1 MTTPLMIADALT
13 RVRAAA
19 DIHKSNIVRT
29 EDISRA
35 DRELLTAT
43 GWLQEI
49 IRGWYMLVRPDVA
62 TGDTAAW
69 YANFWD
75 FVRLYLTHRFGDV
88 YCLSAESSL
97 DCHLQNPT
105 VPKQVIVIVK
115 HGAGLRTLMHNTS
128 LMMYTE
134 NKNFP
139 EEIIKINGINAM
151 TLPFALCK
159 VSPTYFQSAPREA
172 ELALK
177 WVESADELCRMIVKY
192 HLKNAAARLMGAYLF
207 LNNQTM
213 ADDIKTRLKSIG
225 LLVSPENP
233 FANNKPLL
241 MAARVKSP
249 VAGRIEAMWAQARE
263 RVIKYFPAP
272 LGLPQ
277 DKALYMKRIDNIYQF
292 DAYHSLSIEGY
303 QVSETLINKVKNDSW
318 DPVNNHEDANL
329 KNAMAAK
336 GYFEAFQAVK
346 VCIERIINDESAP
359 ILLKQQLQ
367 GWFQKLFSPSVN
379 AGILPAEALF
389 GYRQDRVFIR
399 NSRHTPPSKECVP
412 DAMQV
417 FFECLANE
425 PHAGVRA
432 VLGHYFF
439 VYIHPYMDGNGR
451 LGRFIMNAMLA
462 SGGYPWTVI
471 RVENRDKYL
480 ALLEKSH
487 TTFDLSDFTKFIAR
501 AMSEDSK
508 RTRE

>member
-1 MTTPLMIADALT
+1 MTTPLMIAEALT
-13 RVRAAA
+13 RVRTSTDAR
-19 DIHKSNIVRT
+19 KTNIVRT
-29 EDISRA
+29 EDITRA

-62 TGDTAAW
+62 MGDTAAW

-75 FVRLYLTHRFGDV
+75 FVRVYLTYRFGDD

-115 HGAGLRTLMHNTS
+115 YGTGLRTLMHNTS
-128 LMMYTE
+128 LMMYAE
-134 NKNFP
+134 SKNFP
-139 EEIIKINGINAM
+139 EEIIKINGVNVM
-151 TLPFALCK
+151 TLPYALCK
-159 VSPTYFQSAPREA
+159 VSPMYFQASPRET

-177 WVESADELCRMIVKY
+177 YITSADELCRMIVKY
-192 HLKNAAARLMGAYLF
+192 RLKNAAARLIGAYAF
-207 LNNQTM
+207 LNNPTM
-213 ADDIKTRLKSIG
+213 AADIKANLASVG
-225 LLVSPENP
+225 LLVTPENP
-233 FANNKPLL
+233 FVNMKPLL
-241 MAARVKSP
+241 MRTRVKSP
-249 VAGRIEAMWAQARE
+249 VAGRIEAMWAEARE
-263 RVIKYFPAP
+263 IVIKHFPAP

-277 DKALYMKRIDNIYQF
+277 DKELYLKSIDNIYPL

-303 QVSETLINKVKNDSW
+303 QVTQALINKVKNESW
-318 DPVNNHEDANL
+318 DPIHNHEDANL

-336 GYFEAFQAVK
+336 GYFEAFQVVK
-346 VCIERIINDESAP
+346 LCIEKIINGEPAP

-379 AGILPAEALF
+379 AGILSAEDLF

-399 NSRHTPPSKECVP
+399 NSRHTPPSKEVVP
-412 DAMQV
+412 DAMEV

-471 RVENRDKYL
+471 RVEHRDEYL

-487 TTFDLSDFTKFIAR
+487 TTFDLSGFSDFIAK
-501 AMSEDSK
+501 AMLGK
-508 RTRE
+508 